1 MSAQQS
7 PTPHYGATPDEW
19 DHFTLM
25 LGLTADLL
33 PVVSN
38 PGAEISPDSKMKDIG
53 KTPSRYNSQR
63 KVAGIA
69 QWTQNQA
76 DDRDV
81 TRWARETDYGICIQ
95 TRAVRAIDVDVPDEA
110 LAGVIDT
117 FITSHLYEALAR
129 DYLPKRR
136 RRNSGKFLLGFTL
149 PGTMAKRVLHVE
161 GGIIEFLA
169 TGQQFIACG
178 THPSG
183 ARYEWAGGLPEQFPE
198 LTLEQFEA
206 LWAALNKRFS
216 TAPAAEGK
224 VGATKAERVRAALH
238 GDPVAAHMFAN
249 SMVRSQ
255 DRDGKL
261 HIVCPWES
269 EHTMAAHDGDTSTTY
284 WPAHTGGYINGH
296 FKCLHAHCM
305 DRTDGEFRTA
315 VGYLGDDLAD
325 FDELGAELVAAL
337 PSSPELHEPSD
348 LDDFIDMDDDG
359 EGEPLQR
366 AEDQQ
371 VAKAEKPARF
381 GVIPAGDFAARPAPK
396 WIIKGI
402 MPRAEL
408 LVLFGESGAG
418 KSFTALD
425 LAGAVARGVD
435 WRGHKVKQGRVV
447 YVAAEGAGGFRNR
460 LVAYAIKEGVT
471 LADIPLGVI
480 ANAPNLLEKAEA
492 IEVARAIGRADVVII
507 DTFAQATAGANENS
521 GEDIG
526 KALAHCKGI
535 HRATGALVILVHH
548 AGKDLT
554 KGARGWS
561 GLRAAAD
568 AEIEVSR
575 QDPVRML
582 RMSKQKDGEDGTKFY
597 FDLTTIPIGQDED
610 GDLITSCVMN
620 YEVSAPVVQQK
631 GPKLNQWEALVM
643 SAVTL
648 IGESQSAGIEKKAV
662 IDDAIVEYKNGGG
675 ESKNAKDLA
684 RRAIKTLAEKGYFEL
699 EDDCINL
706 LKGEI

>member
-1 MSAQQS
+1 MSAQII
-7 PTPHYGATPDEW
+7 PLPRFGATVAEW

-38 PGAEISPDSKMKDIG
+38 PQAEISPDSKMKGLG
-53 KTPSRYNSQR
+53 KTPSRYNAQH

-76 DDRDV
+76 DDKAV
-81 TRWARETDYGICIQ
+81 AKWSREPDYGICVQ
-95 TRAVRAIDVDVPDEA
+95 TRTVRAIDVDVPDEV
-110 LAGVIDT
+110 LAADIRRNIAG
-117 FITSHLYEALAR
+117 
-129 DYLPKRR
+129 YLDIVWQAGISLPERR
-136 RRNSGKFLLGFTL
+136 RANSGKFLLGFTL
-149 PGTMAKRVLHVE
+149 PGHMAKRVLHVE

-183 ARYEWAGGLPEQFPE
+183 ARYEWAGGLPDEFPV
-198 LTLEQFEA
+198 LTLEQFETLWSA
-206 LWAALNKRFS
+206 LDKRFS
-216 TAPAAEGK
+216 IAPAAEGK
-224 VGATKAERVRAALH
+224 VGVSKADRVRAAAH
-238 GDPVAAHMFAN
+238 ADPVAEHMFAN

-261 HIVCPWES
+261 HIVCPWTA
-269 EHTMAAHDGDTSTTY
+269 EHTTEAHDGDTSTTY

-305 DRTDGEFRTA
+305 DRTDGEFKA
-315 VGYLGDDLAD
+315 AMGFVGDDLAD
-325 FDELGAELVAAL
+325 FDELAAELEGGHLEPV
-337 PSSPELHEPSD
+337 SSTPAIGETGGL
-348 LDDFIDMDDDG
+348 LDDFDDMD
-359 EGEPLQR
+359 EGAPPEP
-366 AEDQQ
+366 AP
-371 VAKAEKPARF
+371 KPEKPARF
-381 GVIPAGDFAARPAPK
+381 AVIGAGVYANRPAPK
-396 WIIKGI
+396 WIIKDI
-402 MPRAEL
+402 IPRAEL
-408 LVLFGESGAG
+408 LVLFGESTAG
-418 KSFTALD
+418 KSFAALD
-425 LAGAVARGVD
+425 LGAAIARGVE
-435 WRGHKVKQGRVV
+435 WRGHRVKQGRVV
-447 YVAAEGAGGFRNR
+447 YVAAEGAGGMRNR
-460 LVAYAIKEGVT
+460 LVAYAIREGID
-471 LADIPLGVI
+471 LADIPLGII

-492 IEVARAIGRADVVII
+492 IELAKSIGRADVVIV

-575 QDPVRML
+575 QDPIRML
-582 RMSKQKDGEDGTKFY
+582 RISKQKDGEDGKKFY

-610 GDLITSCVMN
+610 GDIITSCVMN
-620 YEVSAPVVQQK
+620 YEVSAPVVEQK
-631 GPKLNQWEALVM
+631 GPKLNQWENLIMA
-643 SAVTL
+643 AVTL
-648 IGESQSAGIEKKAV
+648 IGESQSSGIEKKAV
-662 IDDAIVEYKNGGG
+662 VDDAILEYQAGGG

-684 RRAIKTLAEKGYFEL
+684 RRAIKTLAEKGFFEI
-699 EDDCINL
+699 EDDCITL
-706 LKGEI
+706 LKGEM

>member
-1 MSAQQS
+1 MSAQVI
-7 PTPHYGATPDEW
+7 PTSHYGATPDEW

-38 PGAEISPDSKMKDIG
+38 PSAEISPDSKMKGLG

-69 QWTQNQA
+69 QWTQNQS
-76 DDRDV
+76 DDHDAA
-81 TRWARETDYGICIQ
+81 RWSREADYGICIQ
-95 TRAVRAIDVDVPDEA
+95 TRTVRAIDVDIPNQVLAAAVYDFISSRA
-110 LAGVIDT
+110 LPAMPIRERT
-117 FITSHLYEALAR
+117 
-129 DYLPKRR
+129 
-136 RRNSGKFLLGFTL
+136 NSGKFLLGFTL

-206 LWAALNKRFS
+206 LWSALDKRFS
-216 TAPAAEGK
+216 VAPAAEGK
-224 VGATKAERVRAALH
+224 VGVSKLDRVRAAMH
-238 GDPVAAHMFAN
+238 SDPVAEHMFVN

-261 HIVCPWES
+261 HIVCPWTA
-269 EHTMAAHDGDTSTTY
+269 EHTTEAHDGDTSTTY

-305 DRTDGEFRTA
+305 DRTDGEFKA
-315 VGYLGDDLAD
+315 AIGYVGDDLAD
-325 FDELGAELVAAL
+325 FDVLAAELEDL
-337 PSSPELHEPSD
+337 PPAESTPSD
-348 LDDFIDMDDDG
+348 LDDFEDMDADG
-359 EGEPLQR
+359 SR
-366 AEDQQ
+366 AEDIA
-371 VAKAEKPARF
+371 VAKIEKPARF
-381 GVIPAGDFAARPAPK
+381 AVIGAGDFASRPPPK

-402 MPRAEL
+402 VPRAEL

-425 LAGAVARGVD
+425 LGAAIARGVE

-460 LVAYAIKEGVT
+460 LVAYAIKEGIT

-492 IEVARAIGRADVVII
+492 IELAKSIGRADVVIV

-620 YEVSAPVVQQK
+620 YEVSAPVARQE
-631 GPKLNQWEALVM
+631 GPKLNQWESQIMVQ
-643 SAVTL
+643 VTL

-662 IDDAIVEYKNGGG
+662 IDATFDQYKRDGG
-675 ESKNAKDLA
+675 EEKRA
-684 RRAIKTLAEKGYFEL
+684 REMFGRAIGTLEKKGFFSIEDGCIDLLGAEL
-699 EDDCINL
+699 
-706 LKGEI
+706 

>member
-1 MSAQQS
+1 MSAQII
-7 PTPHYGATPDEW
+7 PLPRFGATAAEW

-38 PGAEISPDSKMKDIG
+38 PQAEISPDSKMRDLG
-53 KTPSRYNSQR
+53 KTPSRYNAQR

-69 QWTQNQA
+69 QWTQSQA
-76 DDRDV
+76 DDKAV
-81 TRWARETDYGICIQ
+81 AKWSREPDYGICIQ
-95 TRAVRAIDVDVPDEA
+95 TRTVRAIDIDVPDVFGAARIVKFIEEH
-110 LAGVIDT
+110 LDAG
-117 FITSHLYEALAR
+117 
-129 DYLPKRR
+129 LPMRMR
-136 RRNSGKFLLGFTL
+136 TNSGKSLLGFTL
-149 PGTMAKRVLHVE
+149 SGHMAKRVLHVD

-183 ARYEWAGGLPEQFPE
+183 ARYEWAGGLPDEFPV

-206 LWAALNKRFS
+206 LWSALDKRFS

-224 VGATKAERVRAALH
+224 VGVSKLDRVRAAAH
-238 GDPVAAHMFAN
+238 ADPVAEHMFAN

-261 HIVCPWES
+261 HIVCPWTA
-269 EHTMAAHDGDTSTTY
+269 EHTTEAHDGDTSTTY

-305 DRTDGEFRTA
+305 DRTDGEFKA
-315 VGYLGDDLAD
+315 AMGFVGDDLAD
-325 FDELGAELVAAL
+325 FDVLAAELEGGHL
-337 PSSPELHEPSD
+337 ESDSPVLANTGTD
-348 LDDFIDMDDDG
+348 LDDFDDMD
-359 EGEPLQR
+359 EGAPPEP
-366 AEDQQ
+366 AP
-371 VAKAEKPARF
+371 KPEKPARF
-381 GVIPAGDFAARPAPK
+381 AVIGAGVYANRPAPK
-396 WIIKGI
+396 WIIKDI
-402 MPRAEL
+402 IPRAEL
-408 LVLFGESGAG
+408 LVLFGESTAG
-418 KSFTALD
+418 KSFAALD
-425 LAGAVARGVD
+425 LGAAIARGVE
-435 WRGHKVKQGRVV
+435 WRGHRVKQGRVV
-447 YVAAEGAGGFRNR
+447 YVAAEGAGGMRNR
-460 LVAYAIKEGVT
+460 LVAYAIREGID
-471 LADIPLGVI
+471 LADIPLGII

-492 IEVARAIGRADVVII
+492 IELAKSIGRADVVIV

-575 QDPVRML
+575 QDPIRML
-582 RMSKQKDGEDGTKFY
+582 RISKQKDGEDGKKFY

-610 GDLITSCVMN
+610 GDIITSCVMN
-620 YEVSAPVVQQK
+620 YEVSAPVARQE
-631 GPKLNQWEALVM
+631 GPKLNQWESQVM
-643 SAVTL
+643 AQVTL
-648 IGESQSAGIEKKAV
+648 IGESQSSGIEKKAV
-662 IDDAIVEYKNGGG
+662 IDATFEQYKKGGG
-675 ESKNAKDLA
+675 EEKRAREMFGRAVGTLEKKGFFVIEDGCIDL
-684 RRAIKTLAEKGYFEL
+684 LGAE
-699 EDDCINL
+699 I
-706 LKGEI
+706 